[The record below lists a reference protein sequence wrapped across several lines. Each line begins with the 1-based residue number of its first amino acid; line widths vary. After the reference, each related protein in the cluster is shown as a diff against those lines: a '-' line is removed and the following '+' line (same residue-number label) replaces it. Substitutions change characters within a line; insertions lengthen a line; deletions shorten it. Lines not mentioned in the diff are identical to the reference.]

1 MRDAYWEGVW
11 QAEDAAQCA
20 EYLRGHMRA
29 RPAFLDVFHQYG
41 AANVCDAACGF
52 GAYGAMLAANGFSV
66 SLFDIASSSIALAKS
81 LFQREG
87 LAAKDWQV
95 CDICQIVYPSG
106 SFDAVVAHAVIDH
119 LPAERA
125 RTALDELTRIAKPG
139 GLVYLSF
146 DPLEEDDLLEPNDIL
161 PDGSFLYT
169 DGSRKG
175 LLFHPYSEDDAQQFL
190 LGQKIVY
197 SRVSSRGELEYILQT
212 TQTSAEQAHL

>member
-1 MRDAYWEGVW
+1 MQDAYWEGVW

-29 RPAFLDVFHQYG
+29 RPAFLDVFRECG
-41 AANVCDAACGF
+41 VVNVCDAACGF

-66 SLFDIASSSIALAKS
+66 SLFDIASSSIELAKT

-87 LAAKDWQV
+87 LSAIDWQV
-95 CDICQIVYPSG
+95 CDICQIAFPSG

-119 LPAERA
+119 LPAKRA
-125 RTALDELTRIAKPG
+125 QTALCELMRIAKPG

-146 DPLEEDDLLEPNDIL
+146 DPLEEDDLLEPHDIL
-161 PDGSFLYT
+161 PDGSFFYT
-169 DGSRKG
+169 GGSRKG
-175 LLFHPYSEDDAQQFL
+175 LLFHPYSDENAHLLL

-197 SRVSSRGELEYILQT
+197 SRINKRGEREYILQ
-212 TQTSAEQAHL
+212 TQTSAEQAHI